1 MGPGGRR
8 RRPTGWLI
16 VLDPVAVALAY
27 GLALLMRFL
36 GVPPTYNEHALL
48 GALPLVVLAAVVL
61 AQVYGLYEERQPPW
75 PEQVQSLFLL
85 SAFNAVV
92 AMAAS
97 FFVRSFGVPRSV
109 IALAA
114 VNTFLLLYA
123 YRRVLYRRWERA
135 IGVPA
140 LLLLH
145 VGSLA
150 GTPSAASESMPFKVV
165 GDLNCEGVTTD
176 AAVAMVRAHA
186 REAPVSG
193 LLLDQTLSGQLKE
206 ALALLALETG
216 LELFVVPRLLDLLLL
231 QSRPRAWDGRLVMEV
246 APSGRGYQQVMK
258 RSIDVSLSVLF
269 LTITFPAVLLAL
281 ALVAAEDGWPVLYRQ
296 ERVGR
301 NGRRFT
307 LIKIRTMVHDAE
319 AVTGPVLAAAADP
332 RTTRVGRWLRQL
344 HLDEVP
350 QLWNV
355 LRGEM
360 SLVGP
365 RPERPA
371 LHDAAVARV
380 PHFATRLHVL
390 PGLTGLAQVQGD
402 YHTLPQEKLKFDTLY
417 ALRSSAGL
425 DAQIILRTA
434 RTIIAGLARLFH
446 LHHKPSP

>member
-1 MGPGGRR
+1 MAPGGRR

-16 VLDPVAVALAY
+16 LIDAAAVAAAY
-27 GLALLMRFL
+27 GLALLTRFL
-36 GVPPTYNEHALL
+36 GTPPAYNEHALL

-85 SAFNAVV
+85 AALNAVV

-114 VNTFLLLYA
+114 VNTFLILYA
-123 YRRVLYRRWERA
+123 YRRVLYRRWERV

-140 LLLLH
+140 LVLLH
-145 VGSLA
+145 VGPAA
-150 GTPSAASESMPFKVV
+150 GVAAAAADTMPFKLV
-165 GDLNCEGVTTD
+165 GDFNCEGLG
-176 AAVAMVRAHA
+176 AGAVVATA
-186 REAPVSG
+186 REVVREHRASG
-193 LLLDQTLSGQLKE
+193 LLLDQTLPGQLKE
-206 ALALLALETG
+206 DVALLALEGG
-216 LELFVVPRLLDLLLL
+216 LDLFVVPRLLDLLLL
-231 QSRPRAWDGRLVMEV
+231 QSRPRAWDGRLVIEV
-246 APSGRGYQQVMK
+246 APSGRGYQQILK
-258 RSIDVSLSVLF
+258 RFIDISLSVLF
-269 LTITFPAVLLAL
+269 LTITLPVLLPAL

-307 LIKIRTMVHDAE
+307 LIKIRTMVRDAE
-319 AVTGPVLAAAADP
+319 AATGPVLASAADP
-332 RTTRVGRWLRQL
+332 RATRVGRWLRQL

-365 RPERPA
+365 RPERPS

-417 ALRSSAGL
+417 ALRSSAAL

-434 RTIIAGLARLFH
+434 RTILAGLARLFH
-446 LHHKPSP
+446 LRRRSS

>member
-1 MGPGGRR
+1 MGPDGRR

-16 VLDPVAVALAY
+16 VLDAVAVALAY
-27 GLALLMRFL
+27 GLALLVRFL
-36 GVPPTYNEHALL
+36 GVPPAYNEHALL

-135 IGVPA
+135 IGVPTLVLVHA
-140 LLLLH
+140 
-145 VGSLA
+145 GALA
-150 GTPSAASESMPFKVV
+150 GAPSTTADAMPFKLV
-165 GDLNCEGVTTD
+165 GDLECEGLTSD
-176 AAVAMVRAHA
+176 AAVTVA
-186 REAPVSG
+186 RELVRESGASG

-206 ALALLALETG
+206 ALALLAVETG

-231 QSRPRAWDGRLVMEV
+231 QSRPRAWDGRLVIEV
-246 APSGRGYQQVMK
+246 APSGRGYQQVLK
-258 RSIDVSLSVLF
+258 RFIDISLSVLF
-269 LTITFPAVLLAL
+269 LTITLPVVLPAL
-281 ALVAAEDGWPVLYRQ
+281 ALVAVEDGWPVLYRQ

-319 AVTGPVLAAAADP
+319 AATGPVLASAVDP
-332 RTTRVGRWLRQL
+332 RTTRTGRWLRQL
-344 HLDEVP
+344 HIDEVP

-365 RPERPA
+365 RPERPS

-434 RTIIAGLARLFH
+434 RTIFAGLARLIH
-446 LHHKPSP
+446 IRHKPS